1 MYLSLFIYLFYL
13 TEDLWAHLAQASNKP
28 VGEVMSCWTKQLGYP
43 VLSVE
48 GKQVEMIHIVL
59 RAACIKCLYQFLL
72 TIGPSND

>member
-1 MYLSLFIYLFYL
+1 MYYL

-48 GKQVEMIHIVL
+48 GKQVEMIHI
-59 RAACIKCLYQFLL
+59 L
-72 TIGPSND
+72 TSC